1 MFTPGRFIFVIFFIV
16 VFLVGMIYA
25 YKEDLKTIKEHYSSV
40 YLLFIALILFLLILY
55 LIVKF

>member
-1 MFTPGRFIFVIFFIV
+1 MFTTGRFIFVIFFIV

-25 YKEDLKTIKEHYSSV
+25 YKEDLKTIKIHYSSV